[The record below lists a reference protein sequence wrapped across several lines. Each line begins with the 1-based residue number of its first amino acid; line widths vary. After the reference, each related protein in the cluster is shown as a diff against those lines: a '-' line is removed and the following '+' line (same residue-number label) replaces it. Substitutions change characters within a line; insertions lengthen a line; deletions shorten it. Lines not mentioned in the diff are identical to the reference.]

1 MKVDVIDLP
10 ANSKDDISRAFD
22 RLSHEKHVGLIVTP
36 GSFTL
41 AYRREI
47 THLALLHRIPAIYP
61 FRYFT
66 EVGGLASYG
75 AGVDT
80 ALMEAAGYIDKIL
93 RGANP
98 ADLPV
103 QRPTKLRLTL
113 NLSSAKAMGIE
124 FPTNLLL
131 LADHIIE

>member
-1 MKVDVIDLP
+1 MGVDVIDLP
-10 ANSKDDISRAFD
+10 ANSKEDISRAFD
-22 RLSHEKHVGLIVTP
+22 KLSYEKHVGLIVTP

-80 ALMEAAGYIDKIL
+80 ALREAAGYIDKIL

-98 ADLPV
+98 ADLPI
-103 QRPTKLRLTL
+103 QRPTKLRLIL
-113 NLSSAKAMGIE
+113 NLRSAKAMGIE
-124 FPTNLLL
+124 FPTSLLL